1 MIILIVH
8 PLPSPTGLLFLSA
21 PLDYETQRLH
31 RLTVRAVDHGLP
43 SLSSTQT
50 LTVEVGDVNDQSPV
64 FSQSVYNASVAENRD
79 PGEPV
84 IRVSATDTDS
94 GNNHQLLISRL
105 SKLVLYKIDKMGKC
119 SQFVLDLI
127 IHLVTFSCER
137 KFKDTRLTFDRWPC
151 ERFCFDKIIL
161 KLRRNKSFLLG
172 SNRAAAPLLFN
183 TVIFHTY
190 LLRIPV
196 WVLLDTHTRV
206 VVFH

>member
-50 LTVEVGDVNDQSPV
+50 LTVEVSDVNDQSPV

-127 IHLVTFSCER
+127 
-137 KFKDTRLTFDRWPC
+137 
-151 ERFCFDKIIL
+151 
-161 KLRRNKSFLLG
+161 
-172 SNRAAAPLLFN
+172 
-183 TVIFHTY
+183 
-190 LLRIPV
+190 
-196 WVLLDTHTRV
+196 
-206 VVFH
+206 

>member
-1 MIILIVH
+1 MIILIVR

-94 GNNHQLLISRL
+94 GNYHQLLL
-105 SKLVLYKIDKMGKC
+105 SWCYTK
-119 SQFVLDLI
+119 
-127 IHLVTFSCER
+127 
-137 KFKDTRLTFDRWPC
+137 
-151 ERFCFDKIIL
+151 
-161 KLRRNKSFLLG
+161 
-172 SNRAAAPLLFN
+172 
-183 TVIFHTY
+183 
-190 LLRIPV
+190 
-196 WVLLDTHTRV
+196 
-206 VVFH
+206 